1 MNALWTSARHEV
13 LSITR
18 ARIAGLL
25 LVVFVGMVSVSAVI
39 GWITTRTVTAV
50 YEGVLA
56 AGLTTAPN
64 PFTHVPALYYARNSA
79 IYVVLIG
86 CLMAIVL
93 GAQATL
99 RDRKQGTGSLVL
111 TRPLTLRTRLLG
123 QLSGIGLVLAAVL
136 LLSTLISW
144 VSIAVITGAPLG
156 GDPTARLIGFAFVA
170 WLLLMGFAVIG
181 MVSGLFARRESSA
194 FLVPFVVWSGIA
206 FVLPQLG
213 TAARPVALL
222 NPVPAVAVTGDS
234 FSLLSTLTGPLAI
247 TEQFK
252 TAASVLLQNELVTGN
267 AITGLTILTVFLLA
281 GVITIA
287 VIPRRKI
294 RSSLHD

>member
-1 MNALWTSARHEV
+1 MNAFTTSARHEV

-18 ARIAGLL
+18 ARIAQLL

-50 YEGVLA
+50 YQGILA
-56 AGLTTAPN
+56 AGLTTAAN
-64 PFTHVPALYYARNSA
+64 PFTDVAPLYYARNSA

-99 RDRKQGTGSLVL
+99 RDRKQGTATLVL
-111 TRPLTLRTRLLG
+111 TRPLTLRSRLLG
-123 QLSGIGLVLAAVL
+123 QLAGIGLVLAVVL
-136 LLSTLISW
+136 LVSTLISW
-144 VSIAVITGAPLG
+144 VSIAVITGSPLS
-156 GDPTARLIGFAFVA
+156 GDLTARLVGFAGA
-170 WLLLMGFAVIG
+170 SWLLLMVFAIIG
-181 MVSGLFARRESSA
+181 MLSGLFARRESTA

-222 NPVPAVAVTGDS
+222 NPVPAAPVAGDS
-234 FSLLSTLTGPLAI
+234 FTALSALTGPFAI

-252 TAASVLLQNELVTGN
+252 TTASVLLQNDLVAGSAVTGVL
-267 AITGLTILTVFLLA
+267 ALGVFLVA
-281 GVITIA
+281 GVIAIT

-294 RSSLHD
+294 RSALHD